1 MLLRRHSF
9 RPEASRPCPPA
20 SIGHDGSR
28 EDCRGHAKE
37 QHRQGRRGPALR
49 HHRPLGRARGGAA
62 RQGIRPC
69 RPLAGRDR
77 RADEGAR
84 PVRRH
89 RQPGVRRPRPAG
101 AHLCRDRHEG
111 LLGVDG
117 DHRHLQLPPDAGAGH
132 REVRHRA
139 AAPPL
144 AAQARLGRGEGRPGA
159 DRARRRHRPAGDPAD
174 GAARGRPLCA
184 ERHQDLDLQRH
195 RGLLLRASGE
205 DQPGGLAALLG
216 HEPVHRPQGPGLPR
230 RPQAREARL
239 QVDQF
244 GRADLRGLPA
254 SRPIT

>member
-1 MLLRRHSF
+1 MRCDADHFDLRLPGLVHPLPSGMMDR
-9 RPEASRPCPPA
+9 
-20 SIGHDGSR
+20 R

-49 HHRPLGRARGGAA
+49 HHRPLGRARGGAEG
-62 RQGIRPC
+62 QGIRPC
-69 RPLAGRDR
+69 RSLAGRAG

-89 RQPGVRRPRPAG
+89 RQPRLRRPRPAG
-101 AHLCRDRHEG
+101 THLCRDRHED

-117 DHRHLQLPPDAGAGH
+117 AHRHLQLPPHAGAGH

-144 AAQARLGRGEGRPGA
+144 AAQARLGRGAGRAGA
-159 DRARRRHRPAGDPAD
+159 DRARCRHRPAGDPAD
-174 GAARGRPLCA
+174 GAARGRPLRA

-205 DQPGGLAALLG
+205 DQSRSLS
-216 HEPVHRPQGPGLPR
+216 
-230 RPQAREARL
+230 
-239 QVDQF
+239 
-244 GRADLRGLPA
+244 RATRA
-254 SRPIT
+254 